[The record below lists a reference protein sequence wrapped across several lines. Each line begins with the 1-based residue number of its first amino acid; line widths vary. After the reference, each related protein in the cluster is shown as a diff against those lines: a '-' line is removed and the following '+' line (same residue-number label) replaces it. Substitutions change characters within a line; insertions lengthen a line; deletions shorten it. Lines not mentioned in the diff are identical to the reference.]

1 MPVFIMVIILDVI
14 DARVKKCK
22 DITILV
28 DKKMRERKFE
38 TEKFIIQLDDTIP
51 FQADDFVKIVSKE
64 DFEKLGSIL
73 KSLRKDR
80 NQLQDNVKRLETLLE
95 VQAQYIGK
103 LESKDKSNDVAFK
116 FKDLLKI

>member
-1 MPVFIMVIILDVI
+1 VIILDVV

-28 DKKMRERKFE
+28 DKKMRERRFE